1 VKAIIFR
8 QGSQW
13 ALEDVPT
20 PQPGPGEVRLRL
32 IRTGVCGTDEHLLHG
47 GFIATFPLIP
57 GHEMIGEIDARG
69 DGVNFPPIGE
79 LVAVDNT
86 IFCGE
91 CRPCLSGKPLFC
103 KDFTSLGCNAP
114 GGFAE
119 HVVVRAAKCYPLDG
133 LDPDIAVLAEPTA
146 CAVHGVDTL
155 ALRPMSDVLI
165 FGAGPTGLIL
175 LQLIQMA
182 GAARVTVVAPTES
195 KLALAKSF
203 GAAHVIRADRENP
216 GAVTERLREI
226 APDGFDAVVEAT
238 GSIGVF
244 EVAMEHVATGGTLLV
259 YGLAPD
265 DAYAR
270 LSPYEVFKR
279 ELTIKGS
286 FAQAHCLGRALLALR
301 SGRIQTEGIVTD
313 IVGFDDFGRALS
325 NLKDSS
331 QIKTVVDPRLG
342 LNLS

>member
-1 VKAIIFR
+1 VKAVVLR
-8 QGSQW
+8 EGSQW
-13 ALEDVPT
+13 ALEDAPS
-20 PQPGPGEVRLRL
+20 PQPGADEVCLRL
-32 IRTGVCGTDEHLLHG
+32 VRTGVCGTDEHLLHG
-47 GFIATFPLIP
+47 GLVATFPLIP
-57 GHEMIGEIDARG
+57 GHEMIGEIDAHG
-69 DGVNFPPIGE
+69 DGVSFPPIGE

-91 CRPCLSGKPLFC
+91 CRPYLLGKPLFC
-103 KDFTSLGCNAP
+103 RDFTSLGCNAP

-133 LDPDIAVLAEPTA
+133 LDPDVALLAEPTA

-182 GAARVTVVAPTES
+182 GATRVTVVAPIES
-195 KLALAKSF
+195 KLVLAKSF
-203 GAAHVIRADRENP
+203 GATHVIWADRANP
-216 GAVTERLREI
+216 GAVAERLREI
-226 APDGFDAVVEAT
+226 APDGLDAVVVAA

-244 EVAMEHVATGGTLLV
+244 EVAMEHVAAGGTLLV

-270 LSPYEVFKR
+270 ISPYEVFKR
-279 ELTIKGS
+279 EFTIKGS
-286 FAQAHCLGRALLALR
+286 FAQAHCRGRALMALR
-301 SGRIQTEGIVTD
+301 SGRIKTEGIVTD
-313 IVGFDDFGRALS
+313 MVGFDDFGRALS
-325 NLKDSS
+325 NLKDSC
-331 QIKTVVDPRLG
+331 QIMTVVDPTLE